1 MRHVVVVEWY
11 KLVTLGPA
19 RWTVGGVL
27 VATPV
32 LVAVVAAGNRSA
44 PEGPAG
50 TLGSVAFGATALLQM
65 GFAVLGVLAVASEQS
80 GGQLSVTLT
89 AMPVRR
95 RVMAAKAIAVT
106 ALTVPTAGLVVAIGL
121 ATAWLAAPELTADPG
136 ARLAWAGAG
145 CVLYLAAVAVCG
157 LGVGAAVRGALA
169 PVTLILG
176 YLLVIGPLLRIRDW
190 APRVLP
196 DAAGAELW
204 SSAGPVGGAPG
215 WPVAAAIVL
224 GWAAVLLATG
234 AARFCRRDA

>member
-1 MRHVVVVEWY
+1 MNTGAPCGVVINGKFLSAAPTAVHRVAYE
-11 KLVTLGPA
+11 LTRALGELPHQQ
-19 RWTVGGVL
+19 
-27 VATPV
+27 
-32 LVAVVAAGNRSA
+32 NIS
-44 PEGPAG
+44 
-50 TLGSVAFGATALLQM
+50 
-65 GFAVLGVLAVASEQS
+65 
-80 GGQLSVTLT
+80 
-89 AMPVRR
+89 
-95 RVMAAKAIAVT
+95 IAV
-106 ALTVPTAGLVVAIGL
+106 P
-121 ATAWLAAPELTADPG
+121 PG